1 MEHLD
6 EGTLGG
12 FRKVFMCFSRT
23 VHGEDLVGAPE
34 MLSVLRALGV
44 STATEGDA
52 VDLISL
58 VDTAG
63 RAALDFEQF
72 VTVMCSVDL
81 RDGDAGAELQVG
93 AAVRRARCVDLSVS
107 ARLPSR
113 RRRPLHGQTQTTTG
127 G

>member
-6 EGTLGG
+6 SVTLAG
-12 FRKVFMCFSRT
+12 FRKAFLCFSRS

-44 STATEGDA
+44 TTATEGDA

-58 VDTAG
+58 VDTSG
-63 RAALDFEQF
+63 RAALDFAQF

-81 RDGDAGAELQVG
+81 RDGDVGAELQVSKISE
-93 AAVRRARCVDLSVS
+93 LSS
-107 ARLPSR
+107 PKCLNIYR
-113 RRRPLHGQTQTTTG
+113 
-127 G
+127 